1 MQGLRDCQS
10 KRSKSLQSKSSNLHN
25 CLRSEDSANTP
36 CIEQNETTVLVL
48 LLKEY
53 WSPDWSPKQGR
64 EGCGSQNLY
73 TIAVVTLYTDFYL
86 GKTDLPRY
94 LGQIHQKFLEV
105 NSSRVLFYLGKKFWE
120 GHTTDISSQGFHGQL
135 NFLERKFKKARCAGI
150 WPIKETFFSFING
163 RKRRRLVPENFFHRV
178 SYVQFCHQG
187 LCR

>member
-64 EGCGSQNLY
+64 EGCGSQNLLAVV
-73 TIAVVTLYTDFYL
+73 AVVTLYTDFYL
-86 GKTDLPRY
+86 GKTDLPRAN
-94 LGQIHQKFLEV
+94 LSKISRGKFI
-105 NSSRVLFYLGKKFWE
+105 SGFVLTKKFWE
-120 GHTTDISSQGFHGQL
+120 GHTTDIGCQGFHGQL
-135 NFLERKFKKARCAGI
+135 NFLERKFKKARCAG
-150 WPIKETFFSFING
+150 N
-163 RKRRRLVPENFFHRV
+163 
-178 SYVQFCHQG
+178 
-187 LCR
+187 